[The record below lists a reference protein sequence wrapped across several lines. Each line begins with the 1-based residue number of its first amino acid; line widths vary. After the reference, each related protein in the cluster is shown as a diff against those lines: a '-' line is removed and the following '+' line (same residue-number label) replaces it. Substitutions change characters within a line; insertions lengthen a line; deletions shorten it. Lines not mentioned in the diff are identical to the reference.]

1 VHKPHPA
8 SRAAQGHRWRGVM
21 RPPPKTVLP
30 GREKTC
36 GKPTSGR
43 AHQRAGGPR
52 VEAMTRPTKI
62 TFGEMRDMGVRGV
75 SADYRCSHSVTMN
88 AERWPDDLRLS
99 DVEGQF
105 TCTACGKRGADLR
118 PDWGA
123 RRRNALTPCRE
134 THGRKP
140 KIRAARWVSAGLAG
154 CPL

>member
-1 VHKPHPA
+1 M
-8 SRAAQGHRWRGVM
+8 G
-21 RPPPKTVLP
+21 PPPKTVLP

-36 GKPTSGR
+36 GKHASGR
-43 AHQRAGGPR
+43 AHRRAGGSR

-75 SADYRCSHSVTMN
+75 VVYCADYRFSHSVTMN

-118 PDWGA
+118 PDRA
-123 RRRNALTPCRE
+123 RAL
-134 THGRKP
+134 
-140 KIRAARWVSAGLAG
+140 
-154 CPL
+154 